1 LCDAIAHGAGADD
14 AYGLNA
20 HWEIL
25 VLSVESKQR
34 Y

>member
-1 LCDAIAHGAGADD
+1 LCNAIAHGASADD

-25 VLSVESKQR
+25 VLSVESKNQ